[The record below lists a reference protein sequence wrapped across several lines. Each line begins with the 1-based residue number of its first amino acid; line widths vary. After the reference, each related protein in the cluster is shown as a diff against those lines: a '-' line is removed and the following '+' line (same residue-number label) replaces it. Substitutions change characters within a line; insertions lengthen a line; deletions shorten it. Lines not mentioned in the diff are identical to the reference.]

1 MAMID
6 VRRIAAG
13 ALVTLTLVAAASV
26 EVMAFAGRD
35 VTDSQRFAAAAART
49 AASPAGSQAIAR
61 ELMPQ
66 LQAALGNAPVPLSD
80 VEAAVAREAQTETFR
95 TEVQTALA
103 ASHDALLT
111 DPAAG
116 FVIPTGALRP
126 AVVGAVGP
134 LVAFGGA
141 SVPAAADFPAVRV
154 DVPPDA
160 RPLVGAVRTVRD
172 VWTLAVPVA
181 IAALVLAAFLSYR
194 PGGTVRLAGVG
205 LTLLAAVPFLI
216 HDRLPASAAGWAA
229 ADGAS
234 ARVFANDITADWLI
248 PTVLMVL
255 IGWSLIALGTWIN
268 RWSARPR
275 RA

>member
-1 MAMID
+1 MID
-6 VRRIAAG
+6 ARRIAAG
-13 ALVTLTLVAAASV
+13 ALVALTLLAAASV

-35 VTDSQRFAAAAART
+35 VTDSRRFAAAAART
-49 AASPAGSQAIAR
+49 AASPEGSRAIAR

-66 LQAALGNAPVPLSD
+66 LQAALGQMSVSLSE
-80 VEAAVAREAQTETFR
+80 VEAAVARDAQTESFR
-95 TEVQTALA
+95 TQVEATLA
-103 ASHDALLT
+103 SSHDALLA

-126 AVVGAVGP
+126 AVVGAIAP

-141 SVPAAADFPAVRV
+141 AVPAAEDFPAVRV
-154 DVPPDA
+154 EVPDGA

-194 PGGTVRLAGVG
+194 PGGTVRLAGIG
-205 LTLLAAVPFLI
+205 LTLLAALPLLI
-216 HDRLPASAAGWAA
+216 HERLPASAAGWAE
-229 ADGAS
+229 ADGPS
-234 ARVFANDITADWLI
+234 ARVFANDITSDWAI
-248 PTVLMVL
+248 PTVLTVL
-255 IGWSLIALGTWIN
+255 VGWSLIALGTWVS
-268 RWSARPR
+268 RWSARSR